1 MLLIKDLEKSY
12 GKFKALNKLNLD
24 IKPGEIFGFI
34 GPNGA
39 GKSTTMKIVSG
50 LLTPDDGEVY
60 VDGIDAIKNNKKLK
74 EKIGYMPD
82 FFGVYDNLKAYE
94 YLEFYGSIYGI
105 TGKEIKDLSMDLLE
119 LVNLENKY
127 DAYVDGLSRG
137 MKQRLCL
144 ARCLIHNPQ
153 LLILDEPASGMDPR
167 ARFEMKNILKN
178 LKDMGKTIIV
188 SSHILSELGEIC
200 TNIGIVESGRMVCQG
215 TVEEIMTQVSGNHP
229 IAISVLDKTEEAI
242 KILKEIPKIGKIKFE
257 NNKITAG
264 FNGNEEECAVL
275 LKTLISRDVP
285 VISFKRESTSLE
297 DIFIKIT
304 DKEAL
309 KEEKSLED

>member
-215 TVEEIMTQVSGNHP
+215 TVEEIMTQVIGNHP

-242 KILKEIPKIGKIKFE
+242 KILKEIPKIGKVKFE
-257 NNKITAG
+257 NKKITAG
-264 FNGNEEECAVL
+264 FNGNEEECVVL
-275 LKTLISRDVP
+275 LKTLISRYVP
-285 VISFKRESTSLE
+285 VISFNRE
-297 DIFIKIT
+297 
-304 DKEAL
+304 
-309 KEEKSLED
+309 

>member
-1 MLLIKDLEKSY
+1 MLVIRELEKTY
-12 GKFKALNKLNLD
+12 GKFKALNKLDLE
-24 IKPGEIFGFI
+24 IKQGEIFGFI

-50 LLTPDDGEVY
+50 LLSPDSGEVY
-60 VDGIDAIKNNKKLK
+60 VDGMDAIKNNKKLK

-82 FFGVYDNLKAYE
+82 FFGVYDNLKASE

-105 TGKEIKDLSMDLLE
+105 TGKEIRDLSMDLLE
-119 LVNLENKY
+119 LVNLQDKY
-127 DAYVDGLSRG
+127 DSYVDGLSRG

-153 LLILDEPASGMDPR
+153 LIILDEPASGMDPR

-178 LKDMGKTIIV
+178 LRDMGKTILV

-200 TNIGIVESGRMVCQG
+200 TNIGVIESGKMVCQG
-215 TVEEIMTQVSGNHP
+215 TVEEIMSAVSGNHP
-229 IAISVLDKTEEAI
+229 IIITVTEKTQEAI
-242 KILKEIPKIGKIKFE
+242 KLLKEIPSVGRVKAEDNRISVNFS
-257 NNKITAG
+257 
-264 FNGNEEECAVL
+264 GNDEECVGL
-275 LKTLISRDVP
+275 LKNLVINNIP
-285 VISFKRESTSLE
+285 IISFNREMSSLE

-304 DKEAL
+304 DRSEL
-309 KEEKSLED
+309 KED

>member
-1 MLLIKDLEKSY
+1 MLIIKDLEKSY
-12 GKFKALNKLNLD
+12 GKFKALNKLNLE
-24 IKPGEIFGFI
+24 IKKGEIFGFI

-50 LLTPDDGEVY
+50 LLRPDSGAVY
-60 VDGIDAIKNNKKLK
+60 VDGIDALKNNKALK

-105 TGKEIKDLSMDLLE
+105 TGKEMKDLSMDLLE
-119 LVNLENKY
+119 LVNLKDKH

-144 ARCLIHNPQ
+144 ARCLIHNPS

-200 TNIGIVESGRMVCQG
+200 TNLGIIEGGQMICSGTVDEIMGRM
-215 TVEEIMTQVSGNHP
+215 
-229 IAISVLDKTEEAI
+229 SVNNRLTIQILNKGEQAVTL
-242 KILKEIPKIGKIKFE
+242 LKEMPQIRNIDFE
-257 NNKITAG
+257 SNKITLDFKG
-264 FNGNEEECAVL
+264 EDEEAAQI
-275 LKTLISRDVP
+275 LKKLILHEIP
-285 VISFKRESTSLE
+285 VISFGREDGTLE

-304 DKEAL
+304 DNEENKEAV
-309 KEEKSLED
+309 

>member
-1 MLLIKDLEKSY
+1 MLVIKDLEKTY
-12 GKFKALNKLNLD
+12 GKFKALDKLNLE
-24 IKPGEIFGFI
+24 IKQGEIFGFI

-50 LLTPDDGEVY
+50 LLSPDEGEVY
-60 VDGIDAIKNNKKLK
+60 VDGIDAVKNNRQLK

-82 FFGVYDNLKAYE
+82 FFGVYDNLKASE

-105 TGKEIKDLSMDLLE
+105 VGKEIKNLSMDLLE

-167 ARFEMKNILKN
+167 ARFEMKSILKN
-178 LKDMGKTIIV
+178 LKDMGKTILV

-200 TNIGIVESGRMVCQG
+200 TNIGVIESGKMVCQG
-215 TVEEIMTQVSGNHP
+215 TVDEIMTEVSGNHP
-229 IAISVLDKTEEAI
+229 IVISVTDKIQETI
-242 KILKEIPKIGKIKFE
+242 KSLKEFPSVGKVKVDS
-257 NNKITAG
+257 NKITAN
-264 FNGNEEECAVL
+264 FSGNDIDCVNL
-275 LKTLISRDVP
+275 LKNLVTKDIP
-285 VISFKRESTSLE
+285 IISFNREVKSLE

-304 DKEAL
+304 DKSEL
-309 KEEKSLED
+309 KED